1 MGFLNRSYCIYYPHF
16 KALIGLIVS
25 LVRITIMP
33 KSLIDRYEDTYLAH
47 IEYLAELSSMKGLS
61 EEYVSDMVGVIED
74 SDDKHNRV
82 KELISI
88 LEAS

>member
-1 MGFLNRSYCIYYPHF
+1 
-16 KALIGLIVS
+16 
-25 LVRITIMP
+25 MP
-33 KSLIDRYEDTYLAH
+33 ISLIDRYEDTYLAH

-74 SDDKHNRV
+74 SDNKHNRV

>member
-1 MGFLNRSYCIYYPHF
+1 
-16 KALIGLIVS
+16 
-25 LVRITIMP
+25 MP
-33 KSLIDRYEDTYLAH
+33 KSLIEQYEDTYLAH
-47 IEYLAELSSMKGLS
+47 IEYLTELSSMKGLS
-61 EEYVSDMVGVIED
+61 EEYVSGMVDTIEE

>member
-1 MGFLNRSYCIYYPHF
+1 
-16 KALIGLIVS
+16 
-25 LVRITIMP
+25 MP

-74 SDDKHNRV
+74 SDNKHNRV

>member
-1 MGFLNRSYCIYYPHF
+1 M
-16 KALIGLIVS
+16 
-25 LVRITIMP
+25 TI
-33 KSLIDRYEDTYLAH
+33 SLIDDYLAH